1 MEKAKGMV
9 PEKNI
14 PDDVS
19 IPLPEADADSPGTAS
34 MKETHRCRHNS
45 FNEHASSSPSD
56 KIACLNWTSGRSQTN
71 DTIEDWTSRAVS
83 VFEWILVGCSVAGL
97 LVSFIRHLN
106 PLMWRWCVLVLVI
119 VCGRHFMEWMMMRV
133 KDSLVKRIFKFLKG
147 NAHYSY
153 YIYGL
158 GKSVGVFLWFALIL
172 LTWYLLLD
180 TSRMLKNW
188 SSDEIW
194 NFIRSNLITLVIV
207 GALWVVKTFLVNKL
221 SSSFQVTRYFD
232 WIRNS
237 LINQHI
243 LEVFEGSTMTV
254 QNLINELEIGEKNQG
269 VICRLLNMDPEEVA
283 AWTMVE
289 LINMIRPNKLSS
301 ITKELENLIDDEDF
315 MAKLEYEG
323 KVPELD
329 TAADPIFSKM
339 NPPSGERTICKND
352 LIRLCSSGEKEAAE
366 KEAAEKEAAKKEAAK
381 KEAAAMIQQINGQ
394 KLVPRYY
401 DYPSENQIKEVSC
414 EALKMWLVHAT
425 VERRTLVQSIND
437 MKSAIK
443 ELNELFSSVVL
454 ILLVVIWSL
463 MVGLL
468 TRDGL
473 VLLLSQIF
481 FFTFIFGSTA
491 RNAFEGIIFVFV
503 KHPFDIGDLCLINRE
518 EVVVEKINLFTTIFR
533 KKNKDKLCYSNSVL
547 STMPIINFY
556 RVNTYTRVSLEFT
569 TEWPI
574 ERVGG
579 INSLRDRINERL
591 CKDQQKE
598 WFPKCN
604 LVVKELEDEKKA
616 KMVLFVT
623 YRNLNIHKSGVA
635 TIWMRH
641 KLIIALNQFL
651 GKLNIKHCKIRPQEV
666 DYMENTAK
674 PQSTEETNQQ
684 SNGSKFEA
692 STSELNRDTA
702 TVS

>member
-1 MEKAKGMV
+1 MEKAKGMA

-19 IPLPEADADSPGTAS
+19 IPLPEADAHSSGTAS
-34 MKETHRCRHNS
+34 MKETPRCRPNS

-71 DTIEDWTSRAVS
+71 DPIEDWTFRAVS

-97 LVSFIRHLN
+97 LVSFILHLN
-106 PLMWRWCVLVLVI
+106 PLLWRWCVLVLVI
-119 VCGRHFMEWMMMRV
+119 VCGRHFMGWMMMRA

-180 TSRMLKNW
+180 TSHMLKNW
-188 SSDEIW
+188 SSTEIW

-243 LEVFEGSTMTV
+243 LEVFEGSRMTV
-254 QNLINELEIGEKNQG
+254 QDLINELDIGEKNQG
-269 VICRLLNMDPEEVA
+269 VIYRLLNIDPEEVA
-283 AWTMVE
+283 AWTMVD
-289 LINMIRPNKLSS
+289 LINMIRPNRIKPNRIRPNKLSS
-301 ITKELENLIDDEDF
+301 ITEELENLIDDEDF
-315 MAKLEYEG
+315 RAKLEYED

-329 TAADPIFSKM
+329 KAADLIFSKTK
-339 NPPSGERTICKND
+339 PPGERTIYQND
-352 LIRLCSSGEKEAAE
+352 LICLRSFGE
-366 KEAAEKEAAKKEAAK
+366 

-401 DYPSENQIKEVSC
+401 DHPSENQINEVSC

-443 ELNELFSSVVL
+443 ELNELFSGIVL

-473 VLLLSQIF
+473 VLILSQIF
-481 FFTFIFGSTA
+481 FLTFMFGNTA
-491 RNAFEGIIFVFV
+491 KNAFEGIIFVFV
-503 KHPFDIGDLCLINRE
+503 KHPFDIGDLCLIDKE
-518 EVVVEKINLFTTIFR
+518 EMVVERINLFTTIFR
-533 KKNKDKLCYSNSVL
+533 KNNKDKVFYSNAVL
-547 STMPIINFY
+547 STMPIRNFY
-556 RVNTYTRVSLEFT
+556 SGNIHTRDSLEFT
-569 TEWPI
+569 IKWPTALDDKT
-574 ERVGG
+574 
-579 INSLRDRINERL
+579 INSLRDRIKQRL
-591 CKDQQKE
+591 CEDQKKK
-598 WFPKCN
+598 WFPECD
-604 LVVKELEDEKKA
+604 LVIKELEDETKA

-623 YRNLNIHKSGVA
+623 CSNVNVHRSGV
-635 TIWMRH
+635 TMIWLRH
-641 KLIIALNQFL
+641 ELIIALNRIL
-651 GKLNIKHCKIRPQEV
+651 RDMKIKHYEIRPQEV
-666 DYMENTAK
+666 DCIKNTAK
-674 PQSTEETNQQ
+674 LQSTQERNQQ
-684 SNGSKFEA
+684 SNESKSEE
-692 STSELNRDTA
+692 SKSELNEET
-702 TVS
+702 TTE